1 MLNSPLSPPNF
12 GHENQTQPT
21 LPFSYQPH
29 GLTVKLKANNRKIF
43 ILPIKSPIK
52 LTLKKDSFGQAEEK
66 GTQLESTAS
75 FSAPTT

>member
-52 LTLKKDSFGQAEEK
+52 LTLKKDSFGQARGK
-66 GTQLESTAS
+66 GHPTRVDSS